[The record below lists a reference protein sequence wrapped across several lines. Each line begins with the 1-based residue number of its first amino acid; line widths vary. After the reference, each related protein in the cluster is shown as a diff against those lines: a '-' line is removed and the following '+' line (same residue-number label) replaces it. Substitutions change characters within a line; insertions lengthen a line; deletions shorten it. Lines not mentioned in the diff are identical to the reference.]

1 MRTTFLEDVRNTP
14 VEPLTGDLDKDIPRL
29 TALIR
34 KRLGNTDSE
43 IVDAIVENV
52 LPYHLHCLFSGIRD
66 GETATPEYAALAIG
80 EDLRDAIA
88 GL

>member
-1 MRTTFLEDVRNTP
+1 MRTTFLEDVKNTP

-34 KRLGNTDSE
+34 KRLGKIDNE

-52 LPYHLHCLFSGIRD
+52 LPYHIHCVFSGIRE
-66 GETATPEYAALAIG
+66 GKTSTPEYAALAIG
-80 EDLRDAIA
+80 EDLRDAINSV
-88 GL
+88 